1 MKNKCIYGLLVGAMM
16 AGACPVWGETVVG
29 ETVSPSDSIKLVVV
43 SDNDALYYKVV
54 KGVTSIVEKSALG
67 ITTSVGDF
75 STGLSEPSFTERL
88 VDDSYSLPSGKRSRY
103 DNTYKE
109 ATVSCNKDGHTV
121 QFIFRV
127 YDDGVAYRYAILGSG
142 DISVYAENSECLPV
156 RQEKV
161 YSQQYTK
168 NNQALYEENDTE
180 FMACELYTPLPLLV
194 HTGSDYL
201 LLTEAMV
208 NGNYCGSSLFVNEET
223 KAYGYRLVGN
233 VAATLPLYTPWRVL
247 MVGSLESI
255 AESVILENLNDKT
268 ALTNLSWVKPGRA
281 VWNFGGEDFHSD
293 YLSMSNIKKYIDWAK
308 QQGWEY
314 FTLDKCWEQN
324 GVSLKEVVDYA
335 SSKSVGVFVWVN
347 QNSLPSDESAMAS
360 MVQNWKAQGVKGLK
374 VDFWESDDQAM
385 MKKYDLLLKVTA
397 EKQLLLNLHACTK
410 PTGLRR
416 TWPHLLTSEA
426 VLENTV
432 FTTFPDIHNINSAI
446 IRGAIGSTDYV
457 PVDFADKNGCIHQKT
472 TAAHQLAL
480 SVVFESGVQHIG
492 DAPENI
498 EYNIAREFLKTVPAA
513 WDDTR
518 CLEAVPDEY
527 VSVVR
532 CKGNE
537 WYFASLTHDARTVS
551 VPLSFLSSGER
562 YNAYIYKDGECP
574 SEIQFEW
581 KGNLTSKDTVSI
593 DLLKHGGAAVL
604 FSTSSQLP
612 KPIFMKYEA
621 EADGNTIPF
630 GVPVKTDTDS
640 LCSGGKYVA
649 SIGNGRSITFN
660 DVKVP
665 ESGTYAMTV
674 YYMSD
679 APCTAYVKMNGN
691 MDSWQEVSFVGTGG
705 TSGGNLAHKT
715 IWVDLDHT
723 ASNTVEIGN
732 NSEYGPNIDR
742 MTLSKYADGT
752 TAIETPESAEPVGKV
767 YALDKHIVIEQSSST
782 DYWVYN
788 SLGQILKEGS
798 FDGGRASLSVDEK
811 GVYLVKVH
819 TEDKVFT
826 KKVLIGR

>member
-527 VSVVR
+527 VSMVR

-593 DLLKHGGAAVL
+593 DLLKHGGAAVC
-604 FSTSSQLP
+604 SCPLP
-612 KPIFMKYEA
+612 YRI
-621 EADGNTIPF
+621 
-630 GVPVKTDTDS
+630 
-640 LCSGGKYVA
+640 
-649 SIGNGRSITFN
+649 R
-660 DVKVP
+660 
-665 ESGTYAMTV
+665 
-674 YYMSD
+674 
-679 APCTAYVKMNGN
+679 
-691 MDSWQEVSFVGTGG
+691 
-705 TSGGNLAHKT
+705 
-715 IWVDLDHT
+715 
-723 ASNTVEIGN
+723 
-732 NSEYGPNIDR
+732 
-742 MTLSKYADGT
+742 
-752 TAIETPESAEPVGKV
+752 
-767 YALDKHIVIEQSSST
+767 
-782 DYWVYN
+782 
-788 SLGQILKEGS
+788 
-798 FDGGRASLSVDEK
+798 
-811 GVYLVKVH
+811 
-819 TEDKVFT
+819 
-826 KKVLIGR
+826 

>member
-1 MKNKCIYGLLVGAMM
+1 M
-16 AGACPVWGETVVG
+16 
-29 ETVSPSDSIKLVVV
+29 
-43 SDNDALYYKVV
+43 
-54 KGVTSIVEKSALG
+54 
-67 ITTSVGDF
+67 
-75 STGLSEPSFTERL
+75 
-88 VDDSYSLPSGKRSRY
+88 
-103 DNTYKE
+103 
-109 ATVSCNKDGHTV
+109 
-121 QFIFRV
+121 
-127 YDDGVAYRYAILGSG
+127 
-142 DISVYAENSECLPV
+142 
-156 RQEKV
+156 
-161 YSQQYTK
+161 
-168 NNQALYEENDTE
+168 
-180 FMACELYTPLPLLV
+180 
-194 HTGSDYL
+194 
-201 LLTEAMV
+201 
-208 NGNYCGSSLFVNEET
+208 
-223 KAYGYRLVGN
+223 
-233 VAATLPLYTPWRVL
+233 
-247 MVGSLESI
+247 
-255 AESVILENLNDKT
+255 
-268 ALTNLSWVKPGRA
+268 
-281 VWNFGGEDFHSD
+281 
-293 YLSMSNIKKYIDWAK
+293 
-308 QQGWEY
+308 
-314 FTLDKCWEQN
+314 
-324 GVSLKEVVDYA
+324 
-335 SSKSVGVFVWVN
+335 
-347 QNSLPSDESAMAS
+347 
-360 MVQNWKAQGVKGLK
+360 
-374 VDFWESDDQAM
+374 
-385 MKKYDLLLKVTA
+385 KVTA

-498 EYNIAREFLKTVPAA
+498 EYNIARDFLKTVPAA

-527 VSVVR
+527 VSMVR

-581 KGNLTSKDTVSI
+581 KENLTSKDTVSI
-593 DLLKHGGAAVL
+593 DLLKHGGTAVL

-612 KPIFMKYEA
+612 KPILMKYEA

-679 APCTAYVKMNGN
+679 SPCTAYVKMNGN

-723 ASNTVEIGN
+723 ISNTVEIGN

-742 MTLSKYADGT
+742 ITLSKYADGT
-752 TAIETPESAEPVGKV
+752 TDIETPESTEPVGKV

-826 KKVLIGR
+826 KKVLIGQ